1 MQAAEERG
9 EYEHPRVSP
18 DGGSIAVDFGAGGNR
33 QIWMLDTERGIRTPL
48 TTDGNNFMPLWTPD
62 GSRVVFSSL
71 STGRWELLSKPADG
85 SGEAEMFL
93 EIPLCADTEL
103 VLPGRRAGVLR
114 GPPRDRA

>member
-93 EIPLCADTEL
+93 EIPYAQIPSSFSPD
-103 VLPGRRAGVLR
+103 GVL
-114 GPPRDRA
+114 A